1 MEHYTLQIVAAAD
14 FRLTQ
19 ALYRFTLSSYRGR
32 EGRQVNQSLARG
44 TSQISAINQS
54 LSFRA
59 GSEVCMTPPGTCRAA
74 NLRSR
79 MPRKVPHGYSRH
91 ANIDHASPSRKRYAK
106 AKRGACL
113 PIAGYSQRC
122 FARRSL
128 SRRPRSVMDAAGPS
142 SVERSCIHARGEDLA
157 VFRSRWPPIPR
168 CASDTRR
175 EFITKLARR
184 TRFWPDKSVMANF
197 SSRMPL
203 KRCFNPPLA
212 LQVRRLRQIGWSVR
226 RRSHPIQ

>member
-1 MEHYTLQIVAAAD
+1 MDARIINEELKQAPSSRASRVRAAKCNDPDHRLAEARGRRSRAEKIRMEHYTLQIVAAAD

-59 GSEVCMTPPGTCRAA
+59 GSRGVHDSTRDCRAA
-74 NLRSR
+74 YLRSR

-128 SRRPRSVMDAAGPS
+128 SRRPRSVETLRGLRLLSGRAITARRGFRLS
-142 SVERSCIHARGEDLA
+142 SVPIGARANKARNSTRS
-157 VFRSRWPPIPR
+157 
-168 CASDTRR
+168 
-175 EFITKLARR
+175 
-184 TRFWPDKSVMANF
+184 
-197 SSRMPL
+197 
-203 KRCFNPPLA
+203 
-212 LQVRRLRQIGWSVR
+212 
-226 RRSHPIQ
+226 

>member
-1 MEHYTLQIVAAAD
+1 MEHYILQIVAAAD

-59 GSEVCMTPPGTCRAA
+59 GSRGVHDSTRYCRAA
-74 NLRSR
+74 YLRSR

-128 SRRPRSVMDAAGPS
+128 SRRPRSVETLRGLRLLSGRAITAPARV
-142 SVERSCIHARGEDLA
+142 SV
-157 VFRSRWPPIPR
+157 VFRSY
-168 CASDTRR
+168 
-175 EFITKLARR
+175 
-184 TRFWPDKSVMANF
+184 
-197 SSRMPL
+197 
-203 KRCFNPPLA
+203 
-212 LQVRRLRQIGWSVR
+212 
-226 RRSHPIQ
+226 RRSGEQRLQLNAKLIRAGCIRAMGWRSRSGAFAAGEQITAP

>member
-1 MEHYTLQIVAAAD
+1 VDARIINEELKQTPSSRASRVRAAKCNDPDHRLAEARGRRSRAEKIRMEHYTLQIVAAAD

-32 EGRQVNQSLARG
+32 EGRHPPVLSERDLANRRDKPELILSSGKRG
-44 TSQISAINQS
+44 VHDST
-54 LSFRA
+54 RY
-59 GSEVCMTPPGTCRAA
+59 CRAA
-74 NLRSR
+74 YLRSR

-128 SRRPRSVMDAAGPS
+128 SRRPRSVETLRGLRLLSGRAITARRGFRLS
-142 SVERSCIHARGEDLA
+142 SVRIGARADKGCNSTRS
-157 VFRSRWPPIPR
+157 
-168 CASDTRR
+168 
-175 EFITKLARR
+175 
-184 TRFWPDKSVMANF
+184 
-197 SSRMPL
+197 
-203 KRCFNPPLA
+203 
-212 LQVRRLRQIGWSVR
+212 
-226 RRSHPIQ
+226 